1 MNNADKFVVKFLNKV
16 FNYLIAF
23 GLITFGLFFYLKD
36 KGYFKKRDQALQV
49 SHASSLDTERIV
61 NQYLQ
66 ETNRKMQR
74 DQVDS
79 KKAIEDALR
88 EANKLKIKPEPTPM
102 IPRDAQ
108 IAKDPA
114 NDPNYHLIK
123 RSAVAESLKK
133 QMQNQSQGLD
143 KEEYARQ
150 FIENARRGGYHIELS
165 DELEVIRVT
174 PIRQPS
180 QEIDMVEILPS
191 N

>member
-1 MNNADKFVVKFLNKV
+1 MKFLNKI
-16 FNYLIAF
+16 FNYLIAV
-23 GLITFGLFFYLKD
+23 GLISFGVFFYLKD
-36 KGYFKKRDQALQV
+36 KGYLKKKNEVLQV
-49 SHASSLDTERIV
+49 SHSSSVDVERIV

-79 KKAIEDALR
+79 KKAIDEALR
-88 EANKLKIKPEPTPM
+88 QASKLKEKPAPPLE
-102 IPRDAQ
+102 IPREAQ
-108 IAKDPA
+108 IHKDPA
-114 NDPNYHLIK
+114 NDPNFKQVQNQAIAK
-123 RSAVAESLKK
+123 SLKQ
-133 QMQNQSQGLD
+133 QMQNQPEILD

-150 FIENARRGGYHIELS
+150 FIENARRGGYNIELS

-174 PIRQPS
+174 PIRKPS